1 MVRKVIIIGSGPAGL
16 TAGIYTARSK
26 LQPLIIEGE
35 MPGGQLMTTTAV
47 ENWPGYVSI
56 QGPDLMIG
64 MRDQAAHCGAELLM
78 ENVVSVDFS
87 QRPYSLTTSSGTT
100 FQAESVIIATGASHK
115 KLHVPGETE
124 YWGRGVTVCA
134 TCDAPFYEGKEVV
147 VVGGGNTAVT
157 EAEHLTKYAK
167 KVTVIHILD
176 KLTATDPIKDKVL
189 AHPQVEIIYSST
201 IKEICG
207 DGDRITHLVIENQLD
222 KSTINYPTDGLFVAI
237 GLKPNTDLFK
247 GQLEMDQYGIIKRV
261 GETETTKEGI
271 FAAGDVV
278 DYIYKQAITSAGDG
292 CKAALDC
299 ERYLTGLNHTVYSEK
314 K

>member
-26 LQPLIIEGE
+26 LSPLIIEGE

-47 ENWPGYVSI
+47 ENWPGVTSI
-56 QGPDLMIG
+56 QGPDLMIN
-64 MRDQAAHCGAELLM
+64 MRTQTEQCGAELLM
-78 ENVVSVDFS
+78 ENVVDVDFS
-87 QRPYSLTTSSGTT
+87 RPPYTLKTSGGKT

-115 KLHVPGETE
+115 KLGVPGEKE

-157 EAEHLTKYAK
+157 EAEHLAKYAK
-167 KVTVIHILD
+167 KVTIIHILN

-189 AHPQVEIIYSST
+189 ENPRVEFLYSST
-201 IKEICG
+201 VKEIHG
-207 DGDRITHLVIENQLD
+207 NGEHVNKLIIENQLTNNLSEF
-222 KSTINYPTDGLFVAI
+222 KTDGVFVAI
-237 GLKPNTDLFK
+237 GLKPNTDIFK
-247 GQLEMDQYGIIKRV
+247 GHLEMDQYGIIKRT
-261 GETETTKEGI
+261 GETTTTKPGI

-299 ERYLTGLNHTVYSEK
+299 ERYLTGQNQVVYSK
-314 K
+314 